1 MLPSGVRAFAEPV
14 GREEGYLVRA
24 IEPGHAASGRALL
37 KLPLLGQDRPVVEL
51 DGRSLRLT
59 RRHTEILAL
68 LTLSGGRM
76 TSQQLAAELYGRA
89 SQPAAARVEVSRLRK
104 ALGGGID
111 PEPYALAMDVE
122 SDVAVVRGL
131 LGRGEVRA
139 AAERYH
145 DPILPHSQAPGV
157 VRQREALD
165 SWVRHAVMT
174 SDDAD
179 AVWAWL
185 QSSSGGDD
193 LPAWKRL
200 IAHLDFSDPR
210 RALAVAR
217 VKSLRTRYA
226 AA

>member
-1 MLPSGVRAFAEPV
+1 
-14 GREEGYLVRA
+14 
-24 IEPGHAASGRALL
+24 
-37 KLPLLGQDRPVVEL
+37 
-51 DGRSLRLT
+51 
-59 RRHTEILAL
+59 
-68 LTLSGGRM
+68 
-76 TSQQLAAELYGRA
+76 
-89 SQPAAARVEVSRLRK
+89 
-104 ALGGGID
+104 
-111 PEPYALAMDVE
+111 
-122 SDVAVVRGL
+122 
-131 LGRGEVRA
+131 
-139 AAERYH
+139 
-145 DPILPHSQAPGV
+145 
-157 VRQREALD
+157 
-165 SWVRHAVMT
+165 MT